1 MNIFIKLNINS
12 FVPRMK
18 PHFLYI
24 LFLVLFSYNCNSQNT
39 NRRYLP
45 LTVVQFDANVSTPF
59 SANEML
65 QLTEVYGASL
75 DKEILSRPNRVLS
88 MKNLLRNRIVIEN
101 RPDSKDQKKCPLLSE
116 VPLFDAFVPTLQR
129 DLGFNPQ
136 KFNPLKYSFS
146 FYSRGEHMYRVD
158 GTDYFILVKSQHSKT
173 EKK

>member
-1 MNIFIKLNINS
+1 
-12 FVPRMK
+12 MK

-88 MKNLLRNRIVIEN
+88 MKNLLRNRIVIKN
-101 RPDSKDQKKCPLLSE
+101 TPNLKDHKKYTLLSK
-116 VPLFDAFVPTLQR
+116 VPLFDAFVTTLEK
-129 DLGFNPQ
+129 DSVFNPQ
-136 KFNPLKYSFS
+136 KFNPLKYTFS
-146 FYSRGEHMYRVD
+146 FYSLGEHLYRVD
-158 GTDYFILVKSQHSKT
+158 GTDFYIYIKSQHSKKR
-173 EKK
+173 EKR

>member
-1 MNIFIKLNINS
+1 
-12 FVPRMK
+12 MK
-18 PHFLYI
+18 T
-24 LFLVLFSYNCNSQNT
+24 LFLCISFIVLFSYNCTSQNA

-45 LTVVQFDANVSTPF
+45 LQLVKYGNNLNTPF
-59 SANEML
+59 SSNEML

-101 RPDSKDQKKCPLLSE
+101 RPDSKDQKQCPLLSE

>member
-1 MNIFIKLNINS
+1 MNVFIKLNINS
-12 FVPRMK
+12 FEPRMK
-18 PHFLYI
+18 AHFLYI

-45 LTVVQFDANVSTPF
+45 LTVIQYDANVSTPF

-101 RPDSKDQKKCPLLSE
+101 RPDSKDQKQCPLLSE
-116 VPLFDAFVPTLQR
+116 VPTLQR